1 MSTWNKKA
9 LTTAISM
16 ALGCG
21 VVFSASAETVKIAIA
36 GPITGAVAQ
45 YGDMEFTGGR
55 MAVELINKSGTLG
68 EYTLEAEEYD
78 DACDPKQAVA
88 VANRIVNDGIQFVVG
103 HLCSDST
110 LPASDV
116 YDDEGIFMITPAST
130 NAVITERGQ
139 PLVMR
144 TIGLDSD
151 QGPTAA
157 KYILEKAKPER
168 IAIVHDKKQYGEGLA
183 SSVRDELKAAGVEVV
198 AYEGVTSGDKDF
210 STLVAKLQR
219 DKVDFIYYGGY
230 HPELGLIL
238 RQSAE
243 RGFKPR
249 FMGPEGVG
257 HKDITSI
264 AGDASEGLLVTLPK
278 KYDLD
283 PANIDV
289 VQAIQAKGLDASG
302 PFVWTTY
309 AAVEVIAEGIKRAGS
324 DPEAV
329 IKALRSEPVN
339 TVMGPL
345 SWDDKGDL
353 VGFEFGVFE
362 WHKDGTST
370 QM

>member
-1 MSTWNKKA
+1 MVTWNKKA
-9 LTTAISM
+9 VAAAVFV
-16 ALGCG
+16 ALGG
-21 VVFSASAETVKIAIA
+21 GAAFSASAETVRIAIA
-36 GPITGAVAQ
+36 GPVTGPVAQ
-45 YGDMEFTGGR
+45 YGDMQFTGGR
-55 MAVELINKSGTLG
+55 MAVELLNQSGALG
-68 EYTLEAEEYD
+68 EYSLQAVEYD

-88 VANRIVNDGIQFVVG
+88 VANRIVNDGVQFVVG

-116 YDDEGIFMITPAST
+116 YDDEGILMVTPAST
-130 NAVITERGQ
+130 NPTITERG
-139 PLVMR
+139 LEFVMR

-157 KYILEKAKPER
+157 RYILEQVKPQR
-168 IAIVHDKKQYGEGLA
+168 IAVIHDKKQYGEGLA
-183 SSVRDELKAAGVEVV
+183 SSVRDTLKNAGVEVA
-198 AYEGVTSGDKDF
+198 AYEGITSGDKDF
-210 STLVAKLQR
+210 SALIAKLQR
-219 DKVDFIYYGGY
+219 DQVDFVYYGGY

-243 RGFKPR
+243 KGFKAR

-278 KYDLD
+278 KYDQD
-283 PANIDV
+283 PANVAV
-289 VQAIQAKGLDASG
+289 VEAIKAKGGDPTG

-309 AAVEVIAEGIKRAGS
+309 AAVEAIAEGIKRAGTE
-324 DPEAV
+324 PEAV
-329 IKALRSEPVN
+329 AEALRAEPVN

-353 VGFEFGVFE
+353 LGFEFGVFE
-362 WHKDGTST
+362 WHKDGSSS
-370 QM
+370 QL

>member
-55 MAVELINKSGTLG
+55 MAVELLNKSGTLG
-68 EYTLEAEEYD
+68 DYTLAAEEYD

-183 SSVRDELKAAGVEVV
+183 SSVRDALKAAGVEVV

-309 AAVEVIAEGIKRAGS
+309 AAVEVIAEGIKRAGT

>member
-1 MSTWNKKA
+1 MITWNKKA
-9 LTTAISM
+9 VAVAVFA

-21 VVFSASAETVKIAIA
+21 AAYSASAETVKIAVA
-36 GPITGAVAQ
+36 GPVTGAVAQ
-45 YGDMEFTGGR
+45 YGDMQFTGGR
-55 MAVELINKSGTLG
+55 MAVEMLNKSGELG
-68 EYTLEAEEYD
+68 DMTLEAVEYD

-116 YDDEGIFMITPAST
+116 YEDEGILMVTPAST
-130 NAVITERGQ
+130 NPTITERGQ
-139 PLVMR
+139 EFVLR

-157 KYILEKAKPER
+157 RYVLEQLKPER
-168 IAIVHDKKQYGEGLA
+168 IAIIHDKKQYGEGLA
-183 SSVRDELKAAGVEVV
+183 SSVRDELTKAGANIV

-210 STLVAKLQR
+210 SALIAKLQR
-219 DKVDFIYYGGY
+219 DKVDFVYYGGY
-230 HPELGLIL
+230 HPELGLLL

-243 RGFKPR
+243 KGFKAR
-249 FMGPEGVG
+249 YMGPEGVG

-283 PANIDV
+283 PANAPV
-289 VQAIQAKGLDASG
+289 VDAIKAKGEDPSG

-309 AAVEVIAEGIKRAGS
+309 AAVQAIAEGIKRAGNN
-324 DPEAV
+324 PQAV
-329 IKALRSEPVN
+329 IENLKAEPVE
-339 TVMGPL
+339 TVMGNL
-345 SWDDKGDL
+345 AWDNKGDL
-353 VGFEFGVFE
+353 KGFEFGVFE
-362 WHKDGTST
+362 WHKDGSST
-370 QM
+370 QK